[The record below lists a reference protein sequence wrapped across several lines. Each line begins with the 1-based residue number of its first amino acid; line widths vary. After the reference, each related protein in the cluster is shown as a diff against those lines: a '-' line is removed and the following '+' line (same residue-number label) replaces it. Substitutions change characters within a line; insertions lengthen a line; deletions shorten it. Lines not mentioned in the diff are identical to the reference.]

1 MNTTYRKPTP
11 KKYPL
16 QTLIVVALGSLFV
29 GFIAGMWIG
38 GQTPTQAPVAA
49 DESPS
54 LNGAITRYE
63 VSQDDDPALG
73 PVDAPVVIIEFSD
86 YQCPY
91 CKRWHDEVFGRLL
104 SEYGDVV
111 RFVYRDFP
119 LGSIHP
125 FAAGAAEAAN
135 CAGEQD
141 AYWEYHNALFSD
153 TYGMDRDALLQYAN
167 DLGLDAAAFRECLDS
182 RRYRD
187 EVQADYEAALQLGIN
202 STPTFFINGRPVI
215 GAQPYEVFARIIEE
229 ELAAAGK

>member
-1 MNTTYRKPTP
+1 MNTTYRKPIP

-16 QTLIVVALGSLFV
+16 QTLIGVAIASLVIGFLAGLWV
-29 GFIAGMWIG
+29 GGLSP
-38 GQTPTQAPVAA
+38 TPTPVTANDAPIGDTV
-49 DESPS
+49 
-54 LNGAITRYE
+54 TRYD

-73 PVDAPVVIIEFSD
+73 PADAPVVIIEFSD

-91 CKRWHDEVFGRLL
+91 CKRWHDEVFERMLA
-104 SEYGDVV
+104 EYGDVV

-135 CAGEQD
+135 CANEQN
-141 AYWEYHNALFSD
+141 AYWDYHQALFSYKYNLD
-153 TYGMDRDALLQYAN
+153 HDSLLQYAN
-167 DLGLDAAAFRECLDS
+167 DLGLDMTAFRECLES

-187 EVQADYEAALQLGIN
+187 EVQADYNAALQLGVN

-215 GAQPYEVFARIIEE
+215 GAQPYEVFANIIEE